1 MKYLL
6 KIVFVLLV
14 INTSAQQVVMFSHYF
29 RQPML
34 YNPSAAGS
42 MGGTNIMLINHTQW
56 TGFAGAPQ
64 YNILTIDGNLFNK
77 STGVG
82 LSLIS
87 DKKGINNRLGGNLF
101 YSYKLKFNQST
112 HLLLGL
118 SAGVINQSLNLS
130 SATIENQNDPYL
142 FLNSQQTTSF
152 DANAGLT
159 FVLKNFELG
168 FAVPQ
173 LAGNKLGYTSTTDI
187 RTYYTQVRHY
197 MSTLKYKVSLS
208 KTKNINLTPLL
219 LVRYVPNTPFQYD
232 GNLTMDYKNIFWLGT
247 AYKSNYAVGVNAGVN
262 LFKQLSIG
270 YNYDVMI
277 GSVSK
282 YAGLSH
288 EIMLSFRFNGANR
301 RQKDSLSRKEK
312 EQLEAMAHMDLN
324 QLIIQNIT
332 KKIDA
337 LLDKG
342 NPTQEEINQLLEEIS
357 AFFDTDP
364 NDIAMQDVVRKYHN
378 SLKNINSEKSV
389 LVKGKVIYD
398 DKPTANDYRDIIINV
413 IDLSTNTIVATCHP
427 TSKEGKY
434 FIILKPGRKYTITA
448 ESPSYPKSV
457 RNFSPDGSIESYEM
471 SQEIHL
477 KK

>member
-1 MKYLL
+1 MNRLL

-14 INTSAQQVVMFSHYF
+14 LNTGAQQVVMFSHYF
-29 RQPML
+29 KQPML
-34 YNPSAAGS
+34 YNPSAVGS
-42 MGGTNIMLINHTQW
+42 QGGTNIMLINHTQW
-56 TGFAGAPQ
+56 TGFTGAPQ
-64 YNILTIDGNLFNK
+64 YNILTVDGNMFNK
-77 STGVG
+77 NTGVG

-87 DKKGINNRLGGNLF
+87 DKKGINSRLAGNLF
-101 YSYKLKFNQST
+101 YSYKLKFNQTS

-118 SAGVINQSLNLS
+118 SAGAINQSLNLS
-130 SATIENQNDPYL
+130 SAMVENQNDPYL
-142 FLNSQQTTSF
+142 FSNNQQTTTF

-159 FVLKNFELG
+159 LVLKNFELG
-168 FAVPQ
+168 LAVPQ

-197 MSTLKYKVSLS
+197 MSSVKYKFNLS

-219 LVRYVPNTPFQYD
+219 LVRYVPNTPIQYD
-232 GNLTMDYKNIFWLGT
+232 GNLTVDYKNMFWIGT
-247 AYKSNYAVGVNAGVN
+247 AYKSNYAVGVNAGVT
-262 LFKQLSIG
+262 LFKRLSIG
-270 YNYDVMI
+270 YNYDVMM

-288 EIMLSFRFNGANR
+288 EIMLSFRFTGANK

-312 EQLEAMAHMDLN
+312 EQLDAMAHMDLN
-324 QLIIQNIT
+324 QLIIQNIFR
-332 KKIDA
+332 KIDA

-357 AFFDTDP
+357 EFFDADP

-398 DKPTANDYRDIIINV
+398 DKPTASDYKDIIINV
-413 IDLSTNTIVATCHP
+413 IDLNTNSIVATCHP

-448 ESPSYPKSV
+448 ECPGYQKSV
-457 RNFSPDGSIESYEM
+457 RNFSPDGSTESYEM